1 MSTNEAGAAAPADPR
16 RWLAL
21 GILLIANFMNLI
33 DVTIVNVALPSMRDN
48 LGASDAQIEWVVAA
62 YVLAFA
68 LGLLPF
74 GRLGDIV
81 GRSRMFLIG
90 VAAFTLASALCGM
103 APSIEMLIGARV
115 LQGLG
120 GAMMTPQVL
129 AIATVTFPPHER
141 GQAFSLFGL
150 SAGLAS
156 VCGPVLGGLLIDA
169 QLFGLDWQPI
179 FLVNIPIGIAA
190 IIAGW
195 FLIPRLPGHAELRND
210 YAGIALFLFF
220 VLAPFI
226 EGFLV
231 SLKPLAQLFS
241 TPYSFIPEN
250 GSFAAYFSMWESV
263 PALGMHIFNSF
274 FISTVVTAIVVA
286 IVVPAAYA
294 FARFNF
300 TGAGLLLAGFLAVN
314 MFSGAVLLIPL
325 FRLMRTL
332 GLLNTYWAMIVP
344 GAAFLIPS
352 SVWLLRTYMMRIPRE
367 LDEAAWVD
375 GASRLYTLRRVIL
388 PLAMPGV
395 VVVAI
400 MTFIGAY
407 AQQFIFALTFNSKTE
422 FMPLPVGLFAFFGK
436 QEVIWNELMAASFVG
451 ILPVMIVIV
460 FLQRYLVAGLT
471 AGAVKQ

>member
-1 MSTNEAGAAAPADPR
+1 MS
-16 RWLAL
+16 
-21 GILLIANFMNLI
+21 
-33 DVTIVNVALPSMRDN
+33 DVARTT
-48 LGASDAQIEWVVAA
+48 EVAA
-62 YVLAFA
+62 VDSPASVKPKRFRA
-68 LGLLPF
+68 
-74 GRLGDIV
+74 
-81 GRSRMFLIG
+81 RSTKPMIDRYKWYEL
-90 VAAFTLASALCGM
+90 
-103 APSIEMLIGARV
+103 
-115 LQGLG
+115 
-120 GAMMTPQVL
+120 
-129 AIATVTFPPHER
+129 
-141 GQAFSLFGL
+141 
-150 SAGLAS
+150 AGL
-156 VCGPVLGGLLIDA
+156 
-169 QLFGLDWQPI
+169 
-179 FLVNIPIGIAA
+179 
-190 IIAGW
+190 
-195 FLIPRLPGHAELRND
+195 

-241 TPYSFIPEN
+241 TPYSFIPKN
-250 GSFAAYFSMWESV
+250 GSFDAYFTMWQSV

-274 FISTVVTAIVVA
+274 FISTVVTIVVIA
-286 IVVPAAYA
+286 VVVPAAYA
-294 FARFNF
+294 FARFPF
-300 TGAGLLLAGFLAVN
+300 TGSAMLLGAFLAVN

-325 FRLMRTL
+325 FRLMRSL

-352 SVWLLRTYMMRIPRE
+352 SIWLLRTYMMRIPRE

-388 PLAMPGV
+388 PLAMPGI

-436 QEVIWNELMAASFVG
+436 QEVIWNELMAASFIG

>member
-1 MSTNEAGAAAPADPR
+1 MSFHDSKVTLPAGANPLAA
-16 RWLAL
+16 
-21 GILLIANFMNLI
+21 
-33 DVTIVNVALPSMRDN
+33 S
-48 LGASDAQIEWVVAA
+48 S
-62 YVLAFA
+62 
-68 LGLLPF
+68 
-74 GRLGDIV
+74 
-81 GRSRMFLIG
+81 S
-90 VAAFTLASALCGM
+90 
-103 APSIEMLIGARV
+103 
-115 LQGLG
+115 
-120 GAMMTPQVL
+120 
-129 AIATVTFPPHER
+129 
-141 GQAFSLFGL
+141 
-150 SAGLAS
+150 S
-156 VCGPVLGGLLIDA
+156 V
-169 QLFGLDWQPI
+169 
-179 FLVNIPIGIAA
+179 
-190 IIAGW
+190 
-195 FLIPRLPGHAELRND
+195 AELSKAKAKARPTKAMID
-210 YAGIALFLFF
+210 RYSWYEVTLLYAGIAVFLFF
-220 VLAPFI
+220 VLSPFI

-241 TPYSFIPEN
+241 TPYSFIPKVW
-250 GSFAAYFSMWESV
+250 SFDAYVNMWVSV
-263 PALGMHIFNSF
+263 PMLGMHIFNSF
-274 FISTVVTAIVVA
+274 FISSVVTLIVVV

-300 TGAGLLLAGFLAVN
+300 AGNGLLLGMFLAVN

-325 FRLMRTL
+325 FRLMRAM
-332 GLLNTYWAMIVP
+332 GLLNTYFAMIVP

-352 SVWLLRTYMMRIPRE
+352 SIWLLRTYMLRIPRE

-388 PLAMPGV
+388 PLAMPGI

>member
-1 MSTNEAGAAAPADPR
+1 MS
-16 RWLAL
+16 
-21 GILLIANFMNLI
+21 
-33 DVTIVNVALPSMRDN
+33 DV
-48 LGASDAQIEWVVAA
+48 
-62 YVLAFA
+62 
-68 LGLLPF
+68 
-74 GRLGDIV
+74 
-81 GRSRMFLIG
+81 
-90 VAAFTLASALCGM
+90 
-103 APSIEMLIGARV
+103 AR
-115 LQGLG
+115 
-120 GAMMTPQVL
+120 T
-129 AIATVTFPPHER
+129 TE
-141 GQAFSLFGL
+141 
-150 SAGLAS
+150 
-156 VCGPVLGGLLIDA
+156 
-169 QLFGLDWQPI
+169 
-179 FLVNIPIGIAA
+179 IAA
-190 IIAGW
+190 VDSKA
-195 FLIPRLPGHAELRND
+195 LAKPAKALRARSTKPMID
-210 YAGIALFLFF
+210 RYKFHEVVLMYVAMAVFLFF
-220 VLAPFI
+220 ILAPFI

-231 SLKPLAQLFS
+231 SLKPLAVLFS
-241 TPYSFIPEN
+241 TPYSFIPKR
-250 GSFAAYFSMWESV
+250 GSFDAYFTMWQSV

-274 FISTVVTAIVVA
+274 FISSVVTLIVVA

-294 FARFNF
+294 FARFQF
-300 TGAGLLLAGFLAVN
+300 AGSNLMLGGFLAVN

-325 FRLMRTL
+325 FRLMRQL

-352 SVWLLRTYMMRIPRE
+352 SIWLLRTYMMRIPKE

-388 PLAMPGV
+388 PLAMPGI

-422 FMPLPVGLFAFFGK
+422 YMPLPVGLFAFFGK

>member
-1 MSTNEAGAAAPADPR
+1 MSDVARTTEVAAVASPASIKPKR
-16 RWLAL
+16 RFWSSSKAMIDRYKWYEVLGLYL
-21 GILLIANFMNLI
+21 GIA
-33 DVTIVNVALPSMRDN
+33 V
-48 LGASDAQIEWVVAA
+48 
-62 YVLAFA
+62 
-68 LGLLPF
+68 
-74 GRLGDIV
+74 
-81 GRSRMFLIG
+81 
-90 VAAFTLASALCGM
+90 
-103 APSIEMLIGARV
+103 
-115 LQGLG
+115 
-120 GAMMTPQVL
+120 
-129 AIATVTFPPHER
+129 
-141 GQAFSLFGL
+141 
-150 SAGLAS
+150 
-156 VCGPVLGGLLIDA
+156 
-169 QLFGLDWQPI
+169 
-179 FLVNIPIGIAA
+179 
-190 IIAGW
+190 
-195 FLIPRLPGHAELRND
+195 
-210 YAGIALFLFF
+210 FLFF
-220 VLAPFI
+220 ILAPFI

-241 TPYSFIPEN
+241 RPYSFIPKN
-250 GSFAAYFSMWESV
+250 GSFDAYFTMWQSV

-274 FISTVVTAIVVA
+274 FISTIVTIIVVA
-286 IVVPAAYA
+286 VVVPAAYA

-300 TGAGLLLAGFLAVN
+300 AGAGLLLAGFLAVN

-352 SVWLLRTYMMRIPRE
+352 SIWLLRTYMMRIPRE

-388 PLAMPGV
+388 PLAMPGI